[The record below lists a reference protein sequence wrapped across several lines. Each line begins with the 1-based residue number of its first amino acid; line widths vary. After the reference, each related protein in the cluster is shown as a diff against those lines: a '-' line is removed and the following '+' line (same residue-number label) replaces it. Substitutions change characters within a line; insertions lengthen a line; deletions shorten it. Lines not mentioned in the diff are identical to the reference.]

1 MSVLLENVFKN
12 NNIGFEKFRNY
23 SEATIPHLN
32 QMKIR
37 FDRSNIL
44 CLDINIDDKYK
55 FINEFNIYL
64 IGKKVESIKYIESIF
79 EEVKSNIN
87 TISLFKNIKQNDDPL
102 FLFEKRKV
110 ISKNNIVRE
119 LVLEKFKTSN
129 RKINNNIPTGLKLNH
144 KQVFEMIYSE
154 VDKINKNM
162 EYQHYINFKDND
174 PYTLEIRFKYDKG
187 ELADKLEKIHSET
200 GIDYIEIILKLDN
213 TLYPFIPPS
222 IEYSKPNI
230 STSVIH
236 NISNISILKEKNW
249 NSNISIEWLVKEIG
263 KQFEPY
269 FNKYIDTNNM
279 TLKFTEIDKLVIEIY
294 SLYDFIDYDNFNIKF
309 NIPKYENVNKNEYWN
324 SGTGYGYNSN
334 KDSWNINNF
343 LAIQNDKNNKIINKF
358 LIFYS
363 LFTESKN
370 EENNEE
376 NAVECM
382 KKLII
387 TQYKGTNILE
397 LNKNKRLFGLYI
409 DIIKLIEINVEFS
422 IISDLYYEIK
432 EIIENKLC
440 YEELENDIKILYD
453 KTYKLFKSQEKIINK
468 QIIISDDEK
477 SNYNI
482 IVKDNIFRTFEFD
495 NTHRFFCY
503 LNNKVTNKKN
513 LLRIISE
520 ISSLKK
526 NLPINWDTSC
536 IVRVDKKYT
545 NMIKFV
551 ITGPKDTPYHNGV
564 YEFHAYFPP
573 TYPNEAPRV
582 LINTTDGGKVRF
594 NPNLY
599 ANGKVCLS
607 LLGTW
612 SGRESEKW
620 NSEISTFLQVI
631 ISIQSLIMVDDP
643 YFNEPGYERTMNTSD
658 GKKRAFKYKEEI
670 RLHNLRVAIINQIKN
685 PPVGFEEFTIN
696 HFKAKKNE
704 IIETTNKWLEE
715 SNMYKTEIKAFIK
728 NINELI

>member
-1 MSVLLENVFKN
+1 MSVSLESVFKN

-37 FDRSNIL
+37 FDNLNII
-44 CLDINIDDKYK
+44 CLDIDINDKCK

-64 IGKKVESIKYIESIF
+64 IGKKVKSIKYIESIF
-79 EEVKSNIN
+79 EEVKNK
-87 TISLFKNIKQNDDPL
+87 ISDNHNLYNVETNDDPL
-102 FLFEKRKV
+102 FLFGKNKV
-110 ISKNNIVRE
+110 ISKNIIDRE
-119 LVLEKFKTSN
+119 LVLEKFKTSD
-129 RKINNNIPTGLKLNH
+129 RKINKNITAGLKLNH

-187 ELADKLEKIHSET
+187 ELADKLKKIYTET

-230 STSVIH
+230 STNVIH
-236 NISNISILKEKNW
+236 NISNIDILKDKKW

-269 FNKYIDTNNM
+269 FNKYIDTDNIAM
-279 TLKFTEIDKLVIEIY
+279 KFTEIDKLVCEIY
-294 SLYDFIDYDNFNIKF
+294 SLYSFTDYDNFNIKF

-324 SGTGYGYNSN
+324 SGTGYGYNSS
-334 KDSWNINNF
+334 KESWNINNF
-343 LAIQNDKNNKIINKF
+343 LATLNDKNNKIINKF
-358 LIFYS
+358 LLFIG
-363 LFTESKN
+363 LFTESEN
-370 EENNEE
+370 ED
-376 NAVECM
+376 NAAESI

-387 TQYKGTNILE
+387 TQYKGTNVLD

-409 DIIKLIEINVEFS
+409 DIIEIMEINIDFS

-432 EIIENKLC
+432 EIIENESC
-440 YEELENDIKILYD
+440 YKELENDIKILYD
-453 KTYKLFKSQEKIINK
+453 KTYKLFKSQEKVINK
-468 QIIISDDEK
+468 QTIITDDEK

-482 IVKDNIFRTFEFD
+482 IVKDNIFGTFELD
-495 NTHRFFCY
+495 NTHLFFC
-503 LNNKVTNKKN
+503 NKDDKVTNKKN

-536 IVRVDKKYT
+536 VLRVDKKYT

-573 TYPNEAPRV
+573 TYPSEPPNV

-599 ANGKVCLS
+599 ASGKVCLS

-612 SGRESEKW
+612 SGQESEKW
-620 NSEISTFLQVI
+620 NSDISTFLQVI

-704 IIETTNKWLEE
+704 IIETANKWLEE
-715 SNMYKTEIKAFIK
+715 SENSKTKIEAFIK
-728 NINELI
+728 HINELI